1 VGIFQWDVRV
11 FSGQVMNIYIYLAL
25 LSVPLMMQIGV
36 GQSEGLRIGK
46 RT

>member
-11 FSGQVMNIYIYLAL
+11 FCGQVMNIYIYLAL

>member
-1 VGIFQWDVRV
+1 
-11 FSGQVMNIYIYLAL
+11 MNIYIYLAL